1 MGTQPLPPMGHS
13 PQFSAKRLHGD
24 ATSYRGRP
32 RPRRH
37 CVRWGPSSPK
47 KGAHEPPSFWPMS
60 IVAKGSLTSATAE
73 YLFIY
78 HVHFAIPS
86 NLWYL
91 KIRMPELSVALLYDD
106 KFSHFNITL
115 TCDGQT
121 NRHFSIAYCVSIVL
135 HGKNFATFDLF
146 SLNLV
151 QLFSNN
157 WPIILSNFTMKVLPI
172 KNTHNES

>member
-1 MGTQPLPPMGHS
+1 M
-13 PQFSAKRLHGD
+13 
-24 ATSYRGRP
+24 
-32 RPRRH
+32 
-37 CVRWGPSSPK
+37 
-47 KGAHEPPSFWPMS
+47 
-60 IVAKGSLTSATAE
+60 
-73 YLFIY
+73 
-78 HVHFAIPS
+78 
-86 NLWYL
+86 
-91 KIRMPELSVALLYDD
+91 ALLYDD

-121 NRHFSIAYCVSIVL
+121 NRHFAIAYCVSIVL

-157 WPIILSNFTMKVLPI
+157 WPIILSNVTMKVLPI